1 MHLCFVK
8 QRLFVFWTPF
18 RLYPHWPCCCMP
30 DDFCDLWEQDP
41 WSLGPGRPSCNLLFC
56 ASWESILT
64 HLPSCVNKTL
74 YPKEAFSIVRFCRD
88 LISLPHWNGSV
99 SAAALS
105 GKGQWCRVSHV
116 SFSFV
121 LSHKWCW
128 AGGWFLPVWKLCL
141 VLAFGVFGVEV
152 TQECFPKG

>member
-121 LSHKWCW
+121 LSHKWCR